1 MNYVLC
7 EMSAGVSFS
16 EVLCWLG
23 LGCSA
28 CLDIYMYI
36 SDIFGKGY
44 RLSSVNVGCYRS
56 DGVDSSVYSIDRSFS
71 VRCPQE

>member
-1 MNYVLC
+1 
-7 EMSAGVSFS
+7 
-16 EVLCWLG
+16 
-23 LGCSA
+23 
-28 CLDIYMYI
+28 MYI

-71 VRCPQE
+71 VMLLLYHYALRSWFVASISSR